1 MYTEHLPRQ
10 TNHILGHRTNLNK
23 FKMIRIIWNMFFDD
37 NGIELEIKNRKVS
50 GKSDTWR
57 LNNINNP
64 RIKEKNPYREIRKYF
79 EMK

>member
-1 MYTEHLPRQ
+1 
-10 TNHILGHRTNLNK
+10 
-23 FKMIRIIWNMFFDD
+23 MFFDD